1 MAAAKKTQRTVV
13 KGALKVLKIG
23 DLGVDPSYQRE
34 VKAKHKKI
42 VAEFNAEALGI
53 PVVGER
59 ADGSLWIVD
68 GLQRITALRL
78 LEKREV
84 RAEVFASRGA
94 EHEAEVFKLINL
106 NRTKLSPT
114 EEFRALLTAH
124 DEAAWRI
131 KNVCEAHGFTILL
144 GTGRSGK
151 NPDLDSTKLTCIN
164 TLRHSEAEHGAE
176 AIAFALKT
184 VKATWPSDPLGVY
197 HYLIGGLVT
206 FFARCDRV
214 VDMERLVPRLS
225 TTTPQKILY
234 TAQQMTIGT
243 GGRNAQVADIIEK
256 FYRKRRS
263 GKEAVNYREEA
274 KKDKQL

>member
-1 MAAAKKTQRTVV
+1 MATKSKRTVV
-13 KGALKVLKIG
+13 KGALKVLKIA
-23 DLGVDPSYQRE
+23 DLQVDPSYQRE

-59 ADGSLWIVD
+59 SDGSLWIVD
-68 GLQRITALRL
+68 GLQRITALKL
-78 LEKREV
+78 LEKRDV

-94 EHEAEVFKLINL
+94 EHEAEVFKLINM

-131 KNVCEAHGFTILL
+131 KNVCEANGFAVVLSKT
-144 GTGRSGK
+144 TGR
-151 NPDLDSTKLTCIN
+151 NPDKASTELTCIN
-164 TLRHSEAEHGAE
+164 TLRHAEAEHGTE
-176 AIAFALKT
+176 SIEFALK
-184 VKATWPSDPLGVY
+184 VAKAAWPGDPLGTY
-197 HYLIGGLVT
+197 HYIIGGLVI
-206 FFARCDRV
+206 FFARHDSV
-214 VDMERLVPRLS
+214 VDMERLVPRLG
-225 TTTPQKILY
+225 TTTPQKIIY
-234 TAQQMTIGT
+234 TAHQMTIGT
-243 GGRNAQVADIIEK
+243 GGRGGQVADIIEK

-263 GKEAVNYREEA
+263 GREAVNYREEA